1 MASLDPWYKVVE
13 LREEVREGRSFNPDE
28 FAIALEQVVAG
39 TAPSD
44 YSDPAQFFSRTCF
57 TRALSEHIG
66 MVLRRLEGKTA
77 DTPPVLSLIT
87 QFGGGKTHTLTALYH
102 LASTGR
108 AAAELPGV
116 GELLREAKVNE
127 IPSARVGVFVGNA
140 WDPAEGRETPWI
152 DLARQIAGDKGVE
165 MLGDAAKSAPPGT
178 EALANLFAAAEA
190 PVLLLFDEVLNFMNR
205 HRNMAEHFH
214 AFIHNLTVAATST
227 PRASAVISLPRSQ
240 VEMTEWDQ
248 QWQDRLTKI
257 VRRVAKDLLAN
268 DEAEISEVVRRR
280 LFEETGNERHIKK
293 VSKAYA
299 DWCFERRAQLPSEW
313 TAVDTAR
320 TETKAKEFLRAKFEA
335 CYPFHPSTLS
345 VFQRKWQALPQFQ
358 QTRGTLAM
366 LAQWISWAAADQF
379 KQARSEPLITLG
391 SAPLNVPEF
400 RSILLAQLGESR
412 LQPAIEAD
420 LASPMSHAVALDVD
434 TKGSLRD
441 IHQRVGAAIL
451 FESSGGQIDKVARLP
466 ELRFALGEPEID
478 TTTIDNTASGLEN
491 ASFFIRKIDP
501 DGYSIHHQATLKKVV
516 NDRRASLDEET
527 EIKPAVKE
535 LVQREFRHK
544 ASLPVVCFPEDSST
558 VQDSPKLTL
567 VVIDPESEWGE
578 GSEMSERIADW
589 TKQRGDSPRLYPGSL
604 VWCAKKAGRSLHE
617 KVEIWLAWKRVLRE
631 VADGILGESYDPRD
645 RSEVNIKAS
654 EAEEAAKDEVW
665 ASYRFVTLKDSKD
678 SQEDSELRQIDLGAG
693 HSSSKETLCGRI
705 VSALKSEG
713 LLSESVGA
721 SYIDRHWPE
730 ALSDSG
736 AWPLTGLRQS
746 FLNGSLTRLMDID
759 TVLRE
764 KITDFVA
771 SGEFGL
777 ASGQHSDGT
786 YDRVW
791 FAEPISSDEVA
802 FESGVFLLRKAKA
815 KELCEPGAQGEQGAD
830 GAPSE
835 RGADTA
841 GAEGVEG
848 MFADR
853 PTTSAASGAASSA
866 TASSATTVAADQP
879 EGEAEQTTIRLTGEI
894 PQEVWN
900 RLGHKL
906 LPKLSTGKELRIGV
920 DFVATVDARNS
931 QALIAELEYIL
942 SDLGLS
948 EQVRIAQD

>member
-1 MASLDPWYKVVE
+1 
-13 LREEVREGRSFNPDE
+13 
-28 FAIALEQVVAG
+28 
-39 TAPSD
+39 
-44 YSDPAQFFSRTCF
+44 
-57 TRALSEHIG
+57 
-66 MVLRRLEGKTA
+66 
-77 DTPPVLSLIT
+77 
-87 QFGGGKTHTLTALYH
+87 
-102 LASTGR
+102 
-108 AAAELPGV
+108 
-116 GELLREAKVNE
+116 
-127 IPSARVGVFVGNA
+127 
-140 WDPAEGRETPWI
+140 
-152 DLARQIAGDKGVE
+152 
-165 MLGDAAKSAPPGT
+165 
-178 EALANLFAAAEA
+178 
-190 PVLLLFDEVLNFMNR
+190 
-205 HRNMAEHFH
+205 
-214 AFIHNLTVAATST
+214 
-227 PRASAVISLPRSQ
+227 
-240 VEMTEWDQ
+240 
-248 QWQDRLTKI
+248 
-257 VRRVAKDLLAN
+257 
-268 DEAEISEVVRRR
+268 
-280 LFEETGNERHIKK
+280 
-293 VSKAYA
+293 
-299 DWCFERRAQLPSEW
+299 
-313 TAVDTAR
+313 
-320 TETKAKEFLRAKFEA
+320 
-335 CYPFHPSTLS
+335 
-345 VFQRKWQALPQFQ
+345 
-358 QTRGTLAM
+358 M

-434 TKGSLRD
+434 TKGLLRD

-478 TTTIDNTASGLEN
+478 TTTIDNTASALES

-535 LVQREFRHK
+535 LVQREFRQK
-544 ASLPVVCFPEDSST
+544 ASLPVVCFPEDSSA

-631 VADGILGESYDPRD
+631 VADGILGDSYDLRD

-654 EAEEAAKDEVW
+654 EAEDAAKDEVW

-693 HSSSKETLCGRI
+693 HSSAKETLCGRI

-777 ASGQHSDGT
+777 ASGQHSDGS

-815 KELCEPGAQGEQGAD
+815 KELCEPGAEGELQ

-835 RGADTA
+835 LGADTA
-841 GAEGVEG
+841 GAEGGKG
-848 MFADR
+848 MFAAR
-853 PTTSAASGAASSA
+853 PTPSAASDLASSA
-866 TASSATTVAADQP
+866 ATLASDQP

-906 LPKLSTGKELRIGV
+906 LPKLSTGKELQIGV

-942 SDLGLS
+942 FDLDLS
-948 EQVRIAQD
+948 EQVRIAKE